1 MFSRPFEF
9 AASGEDD
16 LIPLVDPSF
25 TFKTYAKEINPFDVL
40 TGAVTNGDEAHFD
53 EAISPSSMWSASS
66 RRPSSSPSAAS
77 NTKQLNANGSARCP
91 LAKAHTFPAYKDE
104 SRSKVHGQGEAKTTI
119 LDLVPIGEA
128 QTFRLEG
135 SFIYATKT
143 QNIPRY
149 QLQREFDRDGSL
161 SKLRIRAVHARE
173 TRSCS
178 VPTTHTA
185 RDQPI
190 PYSSEKTLYSI
201 DEFEMRGK
209 KADTL
214 PGSIQ
219 MTSGESLWGGQW
231 TRIWHVTKCKA
242 QHHVCDYRGAC
253 EPEKHLLYC
262 VKKGVWEDVDGV
274 VVAREETG
282 REGLGAANAFSPIM
296 KTEFDT
302 NGKKLAL
309 EMTDEMEK
317 DGNKRDLVMAC
328 WVMKLWMAEELRWEG
343 N

>member
-1 MFSRPFEF
+1 MFSRPIEF
-9 AASGEDD
+9 TASAEDD

-25 TFKTYAKEINPFDVL
+25 TFKTYTKETNPFDVL
-40 TGAVTNGDEAHFD
+40 TGAITHGDEAVSD

-66 RRPSSSPSAAS
+66 RPSSSPSAAPEAMLLS
-77 NTKQLNANGSARCP
+77 ANIPARRP
-91 LAKAHTFPAYKDE
+91 LAKAHAFPKYKE
-104 SRSKVHGQGEAKTTI
+104 ELRSKVQGQEEAKKTI
-119 LDLVPIGEA
+119 LDLVPIGKA

-149 QLQREFDRDGSL
+149 QLQRDFDRDGSV
-161 SKLRIRAVHARE
+161 SKLRFRAVLPHE

-178 VPTTHTA
+178 VPTTHTS

-190 PYSSEKTLYSI
+190 PYSSEGTLYSI

-209 KADTL
+209 KAGTL
-214 PGSIQ
+214 PGCIQ
-219 MTSGESLWGGQW
+219 MTSGESLWGGKW
-231 TRIWHVTKCKA
+231 TRVWHVTKCKVR
-242 QHHVCDYRGAC
+242 HHVCDYRGVC

-262 VKKGVWEDVDGV
+262 VKKGLWEDAEGV
-274 VVAREETG
+274 VVAGEETG
-282 REGLGAANAFSPIM
+282 REGLGAANASLSKMDIGFE
-296 KTEFDT
+296 KK
-302 NGKKLAL
+302 GKELAL
-309 EMTDEMEK
+309 EMTDEVEK
-317 DGNKRDLVMAC
+317 DGKKRDLVMSC

>member
-1 MFSRPFEF
+1 MFSRPLEF
-9 AASGEDD
+9 TTSAEDD
-16 LIPLVDPSF
+16 LIPLVDSSF
-25 TFKTYAKEINPFDVL
+25 TFKTYAKEMNPFDVL
-40 TGAVTNGDEAHFD
+40 TGAVTNSEEALFD
-53 EAISPSSMWSASS
+53 EAISPSSMWSTSS
-66 RRPSSSPSAAS
+66 RPSSSPSAAPE
-77 NTKQLNANGSARCP
+77 TKLLNANGSARRP
-91 LAKAHTFPAYKDE
+91 LAKAHTFPTFEDE
-104 SRSKVHGQGEAKTTI
+104 SRSKVEEQREAKKTI
-119 LDLVPIGEA
+119 LDLVPIEEA

-149 QLQREFDRDGSL
+149 QLQRDFDRDGFV
-161 SKLRIRAVHARE
+161 SKLRFRAVHARE

-185 RDQPI
+185 GDTQI
-190 PYSSEKTLYSI
+190 PYSIEETLYSI
-201 DEFEMRGK
+201 DEIEMRGK
-209 KADTL
+209 KVGTL

-262 VKKGVWEDVDGV
+262 VKKGVWEDAEGV
-274 VVAREETG
+274 VVARE
-282 REGLGAANAFSPIM
+282 GLGVANASRSLM
-296 KTEFDT
+296 
-302 NGKKLAL
+302 G
-309 EMTDEMEK
+309 MGVEK
-317 DGNKRDLVMAC
+317 DRKELVLETTDGIEKYREKRDLVMAC
-328 WVMKLWMAEELRWEG
+328 WVMKLWMAEGLRWEG

>member
-9 AASGEDD
+9 TTSAEDD

-25 TFKTYAKEINPFDVL
+25 TFKTYAKETNPFDVL
-40 TGAVTNGDEAHFD
+40 TGAIAHGDGAIFD

-66 RRPSSSPSAAS
+66 RPSSSPSAAQETMLLS
-77 NTKQLNANGSARCP
+77 ANVATRRT
-91 LAKAHTFPAYKDE
+91 LAKANIIPTYKPK
-104 SRSKVHGQGEAKTTI
+104 STSKVQDQREARTTI
-119 LDLVPIGEA
+119 LDLVPIEEA

-149 QLQREFDRDGSL
+149 QLQRDFDRDGSV
-161 SKLRIRAVHARE
+161 SKLRIRAVHPRE

-178 VPTTHTA
+178 APTTHRA
-185 RDQPI
+185 RDQPM
-190 PYSSEKTLYSI
+190 PYSSEETLYSI
-201 DEFEMRGK
+201 DEVEMRGK
-209 KADTL
+209 KAGTL

-231 TRIWHVTKCKA
+231 TRIWHVTRCKA
-242 QHHVCDYRGAC
+242 RHHVCDYRGVC

-262 VKKGVWEDVDGV
+262 VKKGVWEDAEGV

-282 REGLGAANAFSPIM
+282 REGLGAANACSSLVR
-296 KTEFDT
+296 TEFEM
-302 NGKKLAL
+302 NSRELAL
-309 EMTDEMEK
+309 EITDETEK
-317 DGNKRDLVMAC
+317 DGDKRDLVMAC
-328 WVMKLWMAEELRWEG
+328 WVMKLWMAEELRWDG

>member
-9 AASGEDD
+9 AASSEDD
-16 LIPLVDPSF
+16 LTPLTDPSF
-25 TFKTYAKEINPFDVL
+25 TFKTYAKETNPFDVL
-40 TGAVTNGDEAHFD
+40 TGAITHGEEALSDEP
-53 EAISPSSMWSASS
+53 ISPSSMWSASS
-66 RRPSSSPSAAS
+66 RPSSSPSAAPE
-77 NTKQLNANGSARCP
+77 TKLLSANITARRP
-91 LAKAHTFPAYKDE
+91 LAKAHTFPKYKEE
-104 SRSKVHGQGEAKTTI
+104 SRSKIEEQREAKKTI

-149 QLQREFDRDGSL
+149 QLQRDFVRDGSV

-190 PYSSEKTLYSI
+190 PYNSEETLYII

-209 KADTL
+209 KAGTV

-242 QHHVCDYRGAC
+242 QHHVCDYRGVC

-262 VKKGVWEDVDGV
+262 VKKGVWEDAEGV

-282 REGLGAANAFSPIM
+282 RVGLGAANTFSSSVRTGSEM
-296 KTEFDT
+296 RREDS
-302 NGKKLAL
+302 AL
-309 EMTDEMEK
+309 EMTDEIER
-317 DGNKRDLVMAC
+317 DGKKRDLVMAC